1 MNFENSGKS
10 PSRVRP
16 PRKRRVPQLSERRHL
31 LHAEIQSM
39 ITQSR
44 TEPGHGLR
52 NALLILL
59 AYNHALRVTELLAL
73 RWSDINLH
81 QGLIRITRTNNGR
94 SSIQTLDAIAAGWLF
109 RLWRSAPANSEFVFC
124 SVSGDPLARRTA
136 HFIIAKAARAAQ
148 VSISVNPHM
157 LRHAR
162 ALHLAQAGIDYQDLQ
177 VYLGHRNKQNT
188 KLYFT
193 AAVNQKQFVTTP

>member
-1 MNFENSGKS
+1 
-10 PSRVRP
+10 
-16 PRKRRVPQLSERRHL
+16 
-31 LHAEIQSM
+31 M
-39 ITQSR
+39 ISQSR
-44 TEPGHGLR
+44 AEPGHGLR

-73 RWSDINLH
+73 RWSDINLNL
-81 QGLIRITRTNNGR
+81 GLIHIVRKNKGR

-109 RLWRSAPANSEFVFC
+109 RLWRSAPDNSEFVFC
-124 SVSGDPLARRTA
+124 SASGDPLARRTA
-136 HFIIAKAARAAQ
+136 HFIIARAARIAQ

-162 ALHLAQAGIDYQDLQ
+162 AIHLAQAGIDKEDLQ

-188 KLYFT
+188 KLYF
-193 AAVNQKQFVTTP
+193 AAVAGQKHLGPAQN